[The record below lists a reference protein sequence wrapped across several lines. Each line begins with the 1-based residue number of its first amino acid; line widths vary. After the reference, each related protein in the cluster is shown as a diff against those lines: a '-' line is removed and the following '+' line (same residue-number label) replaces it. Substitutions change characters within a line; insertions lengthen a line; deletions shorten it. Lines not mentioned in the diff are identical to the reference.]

1 LVYAGLVFFLG
12 HQVDDDPLYGWANK
26 YLNADE
32 PHMAHKLDRLI
43 KVIEKRVRNMRREIE
58 ITMEGLK

>member
-1 LVYAGLVFFLG
+1 
-12 HQVDDDPLYGWANK
+12 
-26 YLNADE
+26 
-32 PHMAHKLDRLI
+32 MAHKLDRLI